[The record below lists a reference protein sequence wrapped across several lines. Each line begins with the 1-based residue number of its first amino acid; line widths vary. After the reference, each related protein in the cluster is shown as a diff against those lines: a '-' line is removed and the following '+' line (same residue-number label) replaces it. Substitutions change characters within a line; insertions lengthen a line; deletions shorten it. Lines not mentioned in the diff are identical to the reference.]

1 MRFVVFGGWYGS
13 GNIGDDS
20 ILIGLRRVL
29 MQVMPGSEVVAI
41 SSDPAQTIR
50 VCGVEAI
57 PLLSPLGRLRRGGAS
72 LNAYYETF
80 RGADACIV
88 GGGTPVYDYG
98 YASRLFHFRFPKA
111 LGKRLFCFGI
121 GVKPIR
127 SRVGVRL
134 TRGLLRQVDLISIR
148 DCPSRDELV
157 RIGVNRQMSVTG
169 DSALFLAPESY
180 EVGLSKLA
188 VCGVDTERPMV
199 AICPR
204 ALSTNHRMHYHEPIS
219 GGAISRIRNA
229 VARVADHLSG
239 LGYEVVFIPM
249 HRDPRDDDLEE
260 IRKITGLM
268 RSRAARV
275 VGADLTP
282 GESMAVLGCM
292 TLVFGLRLHSLI
304 LAASQGVPV
313 VGVDYDRKIRGFME
327 LAGVGDFICRPSD
340 PSSVFFEKVGKGLGE
355 SDALGDR
362 LLRSCDDMKR
372 RILGEAKRLATAL
385 GYVTSP

>member
-29 MQVMPGSEVVAI
+29 TQTMPGSEVVAI
-41 SSDPAQTIR
+41 SSDPAQTMR

-57 PLLSPLGRLRRGGAS
+57 PLLSPLGQLRRGGAS
-72 LNAYYETF
+72 LDAYYEAF

-88 GGGTPVYDYG
+88 SGGTPVYDYG
-98 YASRLFHFRFPKA
+98 YASRLFHFGFPKA
-111 LGKRLFCFGI
+111 LGKRVFCFGI

-134 TRGLLRQVDLISIR
+134 TRGLLRQADLISAR
-148 DCPSRDELV
+148 DRPSRDELM

-169 DSALFLAPESY
+169 DSALFLAPESH
-180 EVGLSKLA
+180 EVGSWKLA
-188 VCGVDTERPMV
+188 ECGVDTERPMV

-204 ALSTNHRMHYHEPIS
+204 ALSTDHRMQYHEPITV
-219 GGAISRIRNA
+219 GAISRIRNA

-239 LGYEVVFIPM
+239 SGYEVVFIPM
-249 HRDPRDDDLEE
+249 HRDQHDNDLEE

-292 TLVFGLRLHSLI
+292 TLVFGLRLHSLV

-313 VGVDYDRKIRGFME
+313 VGVNYDRKIRGFME
-327 LAGVGDFICRPSD
+327 LAGVCDLICRPSD
-340 PSSVFFEKVGKGLGE
+340 PSSVFVEKVGKGLDE
-355 SDALGDR
+355 ADTLGDR
-362 LLRSCDDMKR
+362 LLSSCDDMKS
-372 RILGEAKRLATAL
+372 RILEEAKRLADAL
-385 GYVTSP
+385 G